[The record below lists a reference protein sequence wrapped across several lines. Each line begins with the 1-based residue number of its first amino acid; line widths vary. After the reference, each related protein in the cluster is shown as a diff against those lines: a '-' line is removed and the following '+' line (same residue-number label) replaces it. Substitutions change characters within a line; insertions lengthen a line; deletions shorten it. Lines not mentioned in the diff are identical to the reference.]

1 MNKTE
6 LLKKLLPGLLP
17 LFIFIAA
24 DEIWGTE
31 IGIYV
36 ALTFGLGELIFI
48 YIKEK
53 RIDRFVIIDT
63 ILLVV
68 LGLISILLENDI
80 FFKLKPAL
88 IEAILC
94 TVLGISAF
102 SKKNIMLLMT
112 QRYMKGVNFTKAQ
125 EKQMLRSIKIMF
137 WIFTIHTLLIIYSA
151 YFMSKEMWV
160 FISGGLF
167 YILFAVFFLYEFLR
181 SKLKMNKFKKE
192 EWLPLVD
199 NEGKI
204 VGKAQRSE
212 CHSNKELLHPVVHV
226 HIFNNKGE
234 LYLQKRPE
242 TKDTQ
247 PGKWDTSVGGHISF
261 GESLEQALKKEIRE
275 ETGLENLDCK
285 FFKKHIW
292 VSDIETE
299 LVYIFVANYNQLI
312 NHINDEIADGRFWK
326 ISEIEENL
334 GKQIFTPN
342 FEFEFVTFIKSLFK
356 KIVSI

>member
-17 LFIFIAA
+17 LFVFIAA

-36 ALTFGLGELIFI
+36 ALAFGVGELIFI

-63 ILLVV
+63 VLLVA
-68 LGLISILLENDI
+68 LGAISILLDNDI

-94 TVLGISAF
+94 VIMGISAF
-102 SKKNIMLLMT
+102 SSKNVMLLMS
-112 QRYMKGVNFTKAQ
+112 QRYMKGINFTKVQ
-125 EKQMLRSIKIMF
+125 EIQLLRSIKIMF
-137 WIFTIHTLLIIYSA
+137 WIFSIHTLLIIYSA

-167 YILFAVFFLYEFLR
+167 YILFAAFFIYEFINN
-181 SKLKMNKFKKE
+181 KLKTKKFKNE

-199 NEGKI
+199 IEGNI
-204 VGKAQRSE
+204 TGKAPRSE
-212 CHSNKELLHPVVHV
+212 CHKNKQLMHPVVHV
-226 HIFNNKGE
+226 HIFNSKGE

-242 TKDTQ
+242 NKETQ

-261 GESLEQALKKEIRE
+261 GETLEKALEKEIRE
-275 ETGLENLDCK
+275 EVGIEKLDYK
-285 FFKKHIW
+285 FITKHKW

-299 LVYIFVANYNQLI
+299 LVYMFVANYNQPI
-312 NHINDEIADGRFWK
+312 NHITDEIADGKFWTK
-326 ISEIEENL
+326 NEIENSI
-334 GKQIFTPN
+334 GKQILTPN
-342 FEFEFVTFIKSLFK
+342 FEYEFKMLLNHKFFSKT
-356 KIVSI
+356 